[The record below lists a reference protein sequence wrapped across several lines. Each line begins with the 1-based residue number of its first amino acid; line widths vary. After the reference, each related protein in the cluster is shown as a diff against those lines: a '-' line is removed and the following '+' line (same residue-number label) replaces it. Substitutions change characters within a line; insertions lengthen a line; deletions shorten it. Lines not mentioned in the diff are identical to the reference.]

1 MVTDGVMVGWGG
13 TTSSSR
19 GMDSRNKLVGDGIVE
34 DPDNELTTDPDDDK
48 RRVELSIDPS
58 TDPDANC
65 REDAGVTRPVLR
77 RFAELARL
85 SD

>member
-34 DPDNELTTDPDDDK
+34 DPDNELTTDPDNDEQ
-48 RRVELSIDPS
+48 RVEL
-58 TDPDANC
+58 
-65 REDAGVTRPVLR
+65 
-77 RFAELARL
+77 
-85 SD
+85 